1 MKTTILYIGVT
12 DKDNFVHTV
21 RFNSGVNIITGRSS
35 TGKSALIEIFD
46 YCFGSSDFTVPE
58 GVITEFADIYF
69 VVIKV
74 KNDSLVLAR
83 RRDSTK
89 VFIKNESDD
98 RIIKTKNSFKK
109 EYFQDDRFLPL
120 ADFKKELR
128 RYFGSHLQITDI
140 DENIIDRKYRR
151 GKRPTPSVRSFT
163 SFMLQHQNLIAN
175 KHAIFYRFDEKE
187 KREQTINHF
196 KVFAGFADQKYF
208 IKRQELEKLENKKK
222 KYELQMPKD
231 AEIKARAQEKL
242 KNALK
247 EYVAIS
253 GIHLDIGDAE
263 LAVINPKGILEKL
276 QGQNVEVIA
285 VSDEHIK
292 YKQESERELARLTA
306 EYRKCQNQIK
316 DIQSSIEFAESYKKE
331 TSSIPVPKEA
341 ELHVS
346 ECPFCHNKYSSVEHQ
361 ANELTSAIDWLND
374 ELNRSEYSL
383 ESFREDERKFIDKLK
398 EIEVVIKVEKQKIQ
412 TVDKQIK
419 ELARYKTQYELALKV
434 KLKVE
439 TILEELLQKPYEE
452 LETKLKAVK
461 EEITKIKKFLKE
473 NYNIEDKLKKA
484 EKDIQSYM
492 HKISSS
498 LEFED
503 SYKPISLRFSLETF
517 DLWNEMGG
525 KNVYLRAMGS
535 GANWLS
541 CHVALFLA
549 LHRYF
554 CELGDNCS
562 IPTTL
567 FFDQPSQVYFP
578 SVLDNSEEFSAE
590 DIAKKEGD
598 SRIRKVDEDIIAVTN
613 LYSELVRFCKDTL
626 HETGIEPQI
635 IVTDHADK
643 LKICGDDTTVTFD
656 ALVRERWRGEGAGLI
671 KNHKDLCIP
680 QSQG

>member
-83 RRDSTK
+83 RRGGTK
-89 VFIKNESDD
+89 AFIKNESDD
-98 RIIKTKNSFKK
+98 RIIETKNSFKK

-128 RYFGSHLQITDI
+128 RYFGSHLQLTDI
-140 DENIIDRKYRR
+140 DENITDRKYRG

-163 SFMLQHQNLIAN
+163 SFMLQHQNLVAN

-187 KREQTINHF
+187 KREQTIDHF
-196 KVFAGFADQKYF
+196 KVFAGFSDQEYF
-208 IKRQELEKLENKKK
+208 IKRQELEKLENEKR
-222 KYELQMPKD
+222 KYELQIPRD
-231 AEIKARAQEKL
+231 AEIKKRAQEKL
-242 KNALK
+242 ENALK

-253 GIHLDIGDAE
+253 GTHLDIGEAN
-263 LAVINPKGILEKL
+263 LAVINPKEILEKL

-292 YKQESERELARLTA
+292 YKQECERELARLTA

-316 DIQSSIEFAESYKKE
+316 DIQSSIEFSENYKKE
-331 TSSIPVPKEA
+331 TSSIPVPQKT
-341 ELHVS
+341 ELHAS
-346 ECPFCHNKYSSVEHQ
+346 ECPFCHNNYSSVEHQ
-361 ANELTSAIDWLND
+361 ANKLTSAIDWLND

-383 ESFREDERKFIDKLK
+383 ESFREDERKFIDMLK
-398 EIEVVIKVEKQKIQ
+398 EFEVVIKVEKQKIQ
-412 TVDKQIK
+412 AVDKQIK

-461 EEITKIKKFLKE
+461 EEIKKIKKFLKE

-656 ALVRERWRGEGAGLI
+656 ALVRERWRGKDSGFI
-671 KNHKDLCIP
+671 KIHKDLYK
-680 QSQG
+680 